1 MNWLLVFLGGGF
13 GSITRFGISLI
24 IKQLNWT
31 FPLATLISNVVASFL
46 IGVLTA
52 LAMKGILSDDQKML
66 WATGFCGGFSTFST
80 FSNETVHLFQTDN
93 TFTAILYI
101 ALSIFSCIAATFL
114 GLKVI

>member
-24 IKQLNWT
+24 IKQLGWA
-31 FPLATLISNVVASFL
+31 FPLATLISNVAASFI

-52 LAMKGILSDDQKML
+52 LTMKGILSDDQKML

-80 FSNETVHLFQTDN
+80 FSNETVHLFQN
-93 TFTAILYI
+93 GNMLMAALNIS
-101 ALSIFSCIAATFL
+101 LSIFLCILATFL
-114 GLKVI
+114 GLKVL

>member
-24 IKQLNWT
+24 IRQLGWN
-31 FPLATLISNVVASFL
+31 FPLATLISNITASFI

-52 LAMKGILSDDQKML
+52 LTMKGILSDDQKML

-80 FSNETVHLFQTDN
+80 FSNETVHLFQN
-93 TFTAILYI
+93 GNMLMAVLNIS
-101 ALSIFSCIAATFL
+101 LSIFLCILATFL